1 MLSEFVMRV
10 RRFVQKLKLKVSR
23 LRAQLGAAALCH
35 LSSCPAVFGLE
46 LGEFFLNCD
55 TCQLHSVAR
64 SVSLCDVAQRV
75 TAALCRFVVA
85 PHCVWWWGAHCGT

>member
-46 LGEFFLNCD
+46 LGELCLNCD
-55 TCQLHSVAR
+55 TCQFNTVAR
-64 SVSLCDVAQRV
+64 SVSFHVAQRA
-75 TAALCRFVVA
+75 TATLCRFVVA
-85 PHCVWWWGAHCGT
+85 PHCVRTSGGVHIV

>member
-23 LRAQLGAAALCH
+23 LRTQLGVAALCH

-46 LGEFFLNCD
+46 LGVFCLNCD
-55 TCQLHSVAR
+55 TCQLNSMAR
-64 SVSLCDVAQRV
+64 SVSLCHVAQRV
-75 TAALCRFVVA
+75 TATLC
-85 PHCVWWWGAHCGT
+85 